1 MKQTY
6 IVADTG
12 WAETVPE
19 WMFEQANAERLV
31 TGLLGLC
38 GVKEEEEAVDM
49 ECVIY
54 LMTAIAVAPP
64 SHLWVDIYL
73 YLCTKVMKRVKN
85 IDIPEDLR
93 VDELDEY
100 KQMKLKELRK
110 WIFRQRGGKV
120 KHDVIDAFKKVF
132 VNSPPPQTAG

>member
-1 MKQTY
+1 LRFCDIFIK
-6 IVADTG
+6 
-12 WAETVPE
+12 
-19 WMFEQANAERLV
+19 
-31 TGLLGLC
+31 
-38 GVKEEEEAVDM
+38 KVDK
-49 ECVIY
+49 ININNPF
-54 LMTAIAVAPP
+54 AGN
-64 SHLWVDIYL
+64 D
-73 YLCTKVMKRVKN
+73 KN